1 MNAAG
6 PAVARSSLLHIMV
19 AFVLMGGWA
28 VFANSAHPMPVPL
41 VAGAVQGALSGLI
54 TFGLKRL
61 VERMSR
67 QFSGLGGLLVPPVA
81 AFAVSATL
89 LTLLHAASGTPE
101 IATTIAVPLTVSTSY
116 AALYSWGLWNGRARV
131 K

>member
-1 MNAAG
+1 MSDEE
-6 PAVARSSLLHIMV
+6 PTVAQSSLVHVAV

-28 VFANSAHPMPVPL
+28 VYANSAHPMPAPL
-41 VAGAVQGALSGLI
+41 IAGAVQGALSALI

-61 VERMSR
+61 IELVSR
-67 QFSGLGGLLVPPVA
+67 QFSGVAGLVIPPVA
-81 AFAVSATL
+81 AFAISATL

-101 IATTIAVPLTVSTSY
+101 IAATIAVPLTVSTSY
-116 AALYSWGLWNGRARV
+116 AALYSWSLWTNRRRV

>member
-1 MNAAG
+1 MSTEG
-6 PAVARSSLLHIMV
+6 QPVAQSSLVHV
-19 AFVLMGGWA
+19 AGAFVLMGGWA
-28 VFANSAHPMPVPL
+28 VYANSAHPMPAPL
-41 VAGAVQGALSGLI
+41 IAGAVQGALSGLI

-61 VERMSR
+61 IERVSR
-67 QFSGLGGLLVPPVA
+67 QFSGLAGLLIPPIA

-101 IATTIAVPLTVSTSY
+101 IAATIAVPLTVSTSY
-116 AALYSWGLWNGRARV
+116 AALYSWGLWNRQARM